1 MKNRQNYYNYK
12 AHRVLRSD
20 VWELLAILS
29 NLQKTSDVLLM
40 WLSATMQKI
49 YWEFIKMPPGNLL
62 VN

>member
-1 MKNRQNYYNYK
+1 
-12 AHRVLRSD
+12 VLRND

-49 YWEFIKMPPGNLL
+49 YWEFIKMSPGNLL